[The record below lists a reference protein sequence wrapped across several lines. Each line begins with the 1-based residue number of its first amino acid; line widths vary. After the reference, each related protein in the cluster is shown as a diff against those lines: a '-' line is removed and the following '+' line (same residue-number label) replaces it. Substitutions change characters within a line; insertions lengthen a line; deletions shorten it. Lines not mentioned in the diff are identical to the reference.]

1 MSSMNVYLMNQS
13 PSIVRTSWSVH
24 IPLQQNTTACMHIS
38 ADFCIFLHIPVFRL
52 QSSAHRSVLHGTWK
66 RTLHG
71 MLRDVVI
78 SRSPREL
85 HDLQGQTVKH
95 CEASMEASGATTLS
109 ISWERMRMEMNWWE
123 TWAVTDEFHQYVMN
137 FGYDIL
143 RCMFLN
149 KVVTCSKVFASA
161 PCRAGRRAVPVPS
174 SAKANRLVLNGIWYD
189 WYIGI

>member
-1 MSSMNVYLMNQS
+1 MECTHTIATKY
-13 PSIVRTSWSVH
+13 H
-24 IPLQQNTTACMHIS
+24 CMH
-38 ADFCIFLHIPVFRL
+38 AYFCIFLHIPVLRL
-52 QSSAHRSVLHGTWK
+52 HSSAHRSVLHGTWK

-109 ISWERMRMEMNWWE
+109 AEKGWDELRMEMNWWETWE
-123 TWAVTDEFHQYVMN
+123 TWAVTDEFHLSW
-137 FGYDIL
+137 IL
-143 RCMFLN
+143 GMVCCGVCFSTKWWLAPKYSPPLLVELAAGLCLFRAAP
-149 KVVTCSKVFASA
+149 KPTVSCSM
-161 PCRAGRRAVPVPS
+161 G
-174 SAKANRLVLNGIWYD
+174 YD